1 MKLNVNLPKIELRP
15 TGATAPKGRVVFV
28 QWDRKTLSYMLVQ
41 KDRQALKVVTV
52 DRVDR
57 ETDKNALAQL
67 GELLKQDKVN
77 VSQVIVLLSRADL
90 QMANIALPPSESDEI
105 PDLVRT
111 QVEEQLGDSDE
122 PPAIDYVL
130 GPFSDGSG
138 GEALAFALE
147 NSELVELQRHAKEA
161 GLKLTGVIPRSLA
174 SWGLLGSQ
182 RATSRTLSLA
192 LTRFDS
198 EIELMILRRGV
209 PRTVRTIRTRTDDM
223 QVLAEQVTLEIQR
236 CLAVEESADV
246 EEAMHLFIFGDRE
259 VFAPWVESLVQ
270 NFEGP
275 VSLLNPLDSFQVNP
289 SVDRE
294 TLHQYAALC
303 GAAQSYFSETL
314 PVNLTLPKKA
324 PKPPNP
330 IRRWAFMGAA
340 VAAAVLAVVYVLS
353 AEMSDLQAEVD
364 EKKKKFETNANMARK
379 RQEKAD
385 DVSVAERWLK
395 DEVNWLE
402 QLKLI
407 SDSLPSG
414 QEVTVRRLTAAT
426 ASGSSVVDLGVQVSQ
441 PEKVADLENRLRA
454 FASSV
459 ASKRVSEQSG
469 DQEYPWQFE
478 TRIVIPFPEDELLD
492 PNAEEEESGPESPE
506 EPSEDKEAE
515 SDLENTEP
523 VQKQGE
529 TP

>member
-1 MKLNVNLPKIELRP
+1 MKLNFNLPKIELKP
-15 TGATAPKGRVVFV
+15 IGSPVPKGRVAFV
-28 QWDRKTLSYMLVQ
+28 QWDRKTLSYMVIQ
-41 KDRQALKVVTV
+41 KDRQSLKVVTV
-52 DRVDR
+52 DRVER
-57 ETDKNALAQL
+57 ETDSNALSQL
-67 GELLKQDKVN
+67 SGLLKQDKVN
-77 VSQVIVLLSRADL
+77 VSQVLVLLSRADL
-90 QMANIALPPSESDEI
+90 QMADITLPPAQSDEI

-111 QVEEQLGDSDE
+111 QVEEQLGDSDP

-130 GPFSDGSG
+130 GRFSESSG
-138 GEALAFALE
+138 GEALAFAFE
-147 NSELVELQRHAKEA
+147 NSEFVELQRHAKEA
-161 GLKLTGVIPRSLA
+161 GFRLAGVIPRSLA
-174 SWGLLGSQ
+174 SWGLLGSEG
-182 RATSRTLSLA
+182 ASSRTLSLA

-209 PRTVRTIRTRTDDM
+209 PSTVRTIRTRTDDM

-236 CLAVEESADV
+236 CLAVEESSDV

-270 NFEGP
+270 HFEGP

-294 TLHQYAALC
+294 SLHQYAALC

-330 IRRWAFMGAA
+330 MRRWAFMGAA
-340 VAAAVLAVVYVLS
+340 VAAAVLAVIYVL
-353 AEMSDLQAEVD
+353 ATEMSDLQAEVA

-385 DVSVAERWLK
+385 DVSIAERWLK

-426 ASGSSVVDLGVQVSQ
+426 GSGNSVVDLGVQVSQ
-441 PEKVADLENRLRA
+441 PEKVADLENRLRT

-478 TRIVIPFPEDELLD
+478 TRIVIPFPSRDLLD
-492 PNAEEEESGPESPE
+492 PNAENEESEAATPE
-506 EPSEDKEAE
+506 EPVGDNGAE
-515 SDLENTEP
+515 SDSENAEP
-523 VQKQGE
+523 EQEQGE
-529 TP
+529 TR